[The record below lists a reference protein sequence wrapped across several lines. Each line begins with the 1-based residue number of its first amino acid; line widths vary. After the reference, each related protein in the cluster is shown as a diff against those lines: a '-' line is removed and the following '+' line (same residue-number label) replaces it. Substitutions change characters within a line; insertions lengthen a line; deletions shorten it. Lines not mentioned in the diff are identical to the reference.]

1 MSATSNKSRMLI
13 LVMIA
18 ISLVFFMASFVAAS
32 ISSEQAPAVSGPE
45 QVSALG
51 NCIVVQTGERILTD
65 CSD

>member
-1 MSATSNKSRMLI
+1 
-13 LVMIA
+13 
-18 ISLVFFMASFVAAS
+18 MASFVAAS